1 MIGLNLG
8 GDAVALRFPDRQ
20 LRGEIL
26 VSSAGDREGALVTG
40 DITLRGNEGVV
51 MALAPDVPVPPS
63 IL

>member
-1 MIGLNLG
+1 
-8 GDAVALRFPDRQ
+8 
-20 LRGEIL
+20 

-63 IL
+63 IR